1 VVVIEAPRLSGAVR
15 LRHTGRDGQEAQLEL
30 VALARQA
37 CPDATIMITDG
48 ALTSEDYEWR
58 VELRGIEA
66 RSGDLGLALQRQ
78 LSAEPTDDVGDDAA
92 PLPLLGRRC
101 HWGLSSW
108 ASGRP
113 RSF

>member
-15 LRHTGRDGQEAQLEL
+15 LRHTGGDSQQAQLEL

-37 CPDATIMITDG
+37 CPDATIMSTDG

-58 VELRGIEA
+58 VDLRGVES
-66 RSGDLGLALQRQ
+66 RSGDLGLALQRH
-78 LSAEPTDDVGDDAA
+78 LSAGPTGDDGDDAA
-92 PLPLLGRRC
+92 PFPLLGRRC
-101 HWGLSSW
+101 HWGLSSSD
-108 ASGRP
+108 SGRP